1 MRKSIPMLI
10 SKKHLRGDG
19 ESPRRLIGMSFRLGI
34 PWQVALQQSLPPLS
48 RPQTFCKN
56 RGSSA
61 EQISADGAC
70 LTSLLSQKGPQS
82 TQDAVSGLFQQPLV
96 SRQSRES
103 SRLFFLCRGN
113 RRQIPGYAQGEQHVD
128 PAQHLRAAAAVSIN
142 RYQDTR
148 RLDRHQRQRRS
159 GLG

>member
-82 TQDAVSGLFQQPLV
+82 TQDAVSGLFQQPIPTCPTGLA
-96 SRQSRES
+96 EKCS
-103 SRLFFLCRGN
+103 SR
-113 RRQIPGYAQGEQHVD
+113 
-128 PAQHLRAAAAVSIN
+128 
-142 RYQDTR
+142 
-148 RLDRHQRQRRS
+148 
-159 GLG
+159 

>member
-82 TQDAVSGLFQQPLV
+82 TDDT
-96 SRQSRES
+96 
-103 SRLFFLCRGN
+103 LFFGKLKRALPWPEN
-113 RRQIPGYAQGEQHVD
+113 TDFRRREFAP
-128 PAQHLRAAAAVSIN
+128 
-142 RYQDTR
+142 
-148 RLDRHQRQRRS
+148 
-159 GLG
+159 

>member
-82 TQDAVSGLFQQPLV
+82 TQNTVSVLFQQPLLPAAPHDC
-96 SRQSRES
+96 
-103 SRLFFLCRGN
+103 LFAKN
-113 RRQIPGYAQGEQHVD
+113 RRQRP
-128 PAQHLRAAAAVSIN
+128 PALRRNEALLRYRNAVA
-142 RYQDTR
+142 
-148 RLDRHQRQRRS
+148 
-159 GLG
+159 G

>member
-1 MRKSIPMLI
+1 MRKSIPILI

-82 TQDAVSGLFQQPLV
+82 TQDAVSGLFQQPLPTCPT
-96 SRQSRES
+96 QSP
-103 SRLFFLCRGN
+103 GN
-113 RRQIPGYAQGEQHVD
+113 RAPLGT
-128 PAQHLRAAAAVSIN
+128 PF
-142 RYQDTR
+142 RYTITG
-148 RLDRHQRQRRS
+148 LPRS
-159 GLG
+159 EE

>member
-82 TQDAVSGLFQQPLV
+82 TPRFSFGLFQQAKACPTIRV
-96 SRQSRES
+96 RMPIIWTEVPDM
-103 SRLFFLCRGN
+103 FL
-113 RRQIPGYAQGEQHVD
+113 
-128 PAQHLRAAAAVSIN
+128 LRSLA
-142 RYQDTR
+142 
-148 RLDRHQRQRRS
+148 
-159 GLG
+159 